1 MCQAA
6 SQSSVVIRIF
16 YYSFFEVHLSIIFTL
31 LSDVQF
37 SGFFQ
42 YSNSPGQ
49 PPPRRDFRTFLHSR
63 ENLGPLASL
72 PGPGPS
78 PWEGTGYVPSHAV
91 G

>member
-6 SQSSVVIRIF
+6 SQSFLVIRIF

-49 PPPRRDFRTFLHSR
+49 HHHGPILEHFSVPGRTWAHSHR
-63 ENLGPLASL
+63 SLA
-72 PGPGPS
+72 PGPS
-78 PWEGTGYVPSHAV
+78 PWEGTGYVPPHPV